1 MHATTAIFYTHSL
14 LKDAGGVGKVLEE
27 FACDLVSDGCSAIL
41 DVNYTVN
48 GSPFLQRDM
57 HPLHPKRKPHPA
69 HSLFGAS
76 FKGGGFT
83 KVLFYQT
90 VPFYNFDQ
98 GTFYKIAKFYKI
110 APFDI

>member
-14 LKDAGGVGKVLEE
+14 LKGASGVGKVLEE
-27 FACDLVSDGCSAIL
+27 FACDLVSDDCSAIL

-57 HPLHPKRKPHPA
+57 HQVHSKRNHIHCIHCLA
-69 HSLFGAS
+69 RQFNGD
-76 FKGGGFT
+76 GFT

-90 VPFYNFDQ
+90 DPFYNFD
-98 GTFYKIAKFYKI
+98 
-110 APFDI
+110 

>member
-14 LKDAGGVGKVLEE
+14 LKGASGVGKVLEE
-27 FACDLVSDGCSAIL
+27 FACDLVSDDCSAIL

-57 HPLHPKRKPHPA
+57 HQVHPKRKPHPP

-76 FKGGGFT
+76 FKGGGFRGFT
-83 KVLFYQT
+83 KVLFLSD
-90 VPFYNFDQ
+90 PFYNFDQ
-98 GTFYKIAKFYKI
+98 GHGL
-110 APFDI
+110 